1 MSAIL
6 IKIDIILGN
15 DKIIP
20 EFVYRNNQI
29 YIPEKYKTKNKKKT
43 PQKSR

>member
-29 YIPEKYKTKNKKKT
+29 IIANKIVLKN
-43 PQKSR
+43 Q